1 MAVYVRSVERGILS
15 VSLGDAKLVQGPK
28 GDTGN
33 GIASAVLNGDYTL
46 TLNFTDGS
54 SYTIPSI
61 RGAQGIQGEKGE
73 TGDTG
78 TEGKTGPKG
87 DTGNGIA
94 SAILN
99 SDYTLTLNFTDGTTY
114 QTPSIR
120 GAQGQQGVQGESGPD
135 GAAATVT
142 VGTVNTGAPG
152 TQAQVTNSGTENEAI
167 LNFTIPRGDTGAAG
181 AGSGDMLAGTYDPMG
196 KAEDI
201 FAYADSTVSIHNQSN
216 LAHGDIRDDLA
227 EKLDSS
233 DFTAHTGNADI
244 HFTSSERTK
253 LTDIEEEANHYV
265 HPANHPASMITED
278 STHRFTSDTE
288 KAAWN
293 AKQTALTFD
302 STPAEDSTNPV
313 TSGGVYAALNA
324 HNQAA
329 FTITAGTFAGQVVA
343 NASGQAVGTSL
354 LRNSKLVSTET
365 TPTVNGE
372 ICWTYQ

>member
-54 SYTIPSI
+54 SYT
-61 RGAQGIQGEKGE
+61 
-73 TGDTG
+73 
-78 TEGKTGPKG
+78 
-87 DTGNGIA
+87 
-94 SAILN
+94 
-99 SDYTLTLNFTDGTTY
+99 
-114 QTPSIR
+114 TPSIR
-120 GAQGQQGVQGESGPD
+120 GAQGLQGEKGSKGEKGEPGTNGTAGMDGKD

-142 VGTVNTGAPG
+142 VGTVATGAPG
-152 TQAQVTNSGTENEAI
+152 TEVSITNSGTENAAV
-167 LNFTIPRGDTGAAG
+167 LNFTIPRGETGPAG
-181 AGSGDMLAGTYDPMG
+181 PGSGDMVTATYDPEG
-196 KAEDI
+196 KAQNI
-201 FAYADSTVSIHNQSN
+201 FAYADNKASAVQGN
-216 LAHGDIRDDLA
+216 LD
-227 EKLDSS
+227 
-233 DFTAHTGNADI
+233 THTGNTAV
-244 HFTSSERTK
+244 HFTAAEREK
-253 LTDIEEEANHYV
+253 LAGIEAGANSYT

-329 FTITAGTFAGQVVA
+329 STITAGTFAGQVVA